1 MEPGELPGKLIHSP
15 CEGKAAHDRPVP
27 FRSPRR
33 TGKRFAMILHP
44 PRYPLLILAFVML
57 AGVLSACGGNKRNTP
72 PCPRV
77 GILGDA
83 QKVTQYRDGP
93 GRDLTDVT
101 FEAELLDYN
110 GGCKFEDKQSTV
122 VISFIL
128 QVGATRGPAASKQ
141 EALVPYFVAL
151 VDTQQNIL
159 SRERFVARI
168 PFKEGQRRIVVGD
181 EFEQVLPL
189 QGRRT
194 TEFEILIGLEVPPDQ
209 LNKVRQQRG
218 F

>member
-1 MEPGELPGKLIHSP
+1 MTSLRLS
-15 CEGKAAHDRPVP
+15 RFP
-27 FRSPRR
+27 FF
-33 TGKRFAMILHP
+33 T
-44 PRYPLLILAFVML
+44 LLAVVLL
-57 AGVLSACGGNKRNTP
+57 AGILSACGGNKRNTP

-83 QKVTQYRDGP
+83 QKATQYRDGP

-101 FEAELLDYN
+101 FQTELLDYN
-110 GGCKFEDKQSTV
+110 GTCKFEDKQATV

-128 QVGATRGPAASKQ
+128 QIGAARGPAASGT

-151 VDTQQNIL
+151 VDTQQNVI

-168 PFKEGQRRIVVGD
+168 PFKDAQRRVVVGD

-189 QGRRT
+189 NGRRT
-194 TEFEILIGLEVPPDQ
+194 TEFEILVGLELPADQ
-209 LNKVRQQRG
+209 LDKVRQQRG